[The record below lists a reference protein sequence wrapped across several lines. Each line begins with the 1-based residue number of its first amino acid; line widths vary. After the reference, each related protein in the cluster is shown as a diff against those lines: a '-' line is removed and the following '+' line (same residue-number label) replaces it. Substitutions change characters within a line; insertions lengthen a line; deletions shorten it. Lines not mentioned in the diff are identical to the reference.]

1 MAIYNQSGVLYNAV
15 YYNGA
20 IEYIEIQNKIELFA
34 YQNTRETII
43 LYWKMIP
50 YSQFLFSNDNKFKLE
65 IDISP
70 NFDSEFY
77 TVVDLY
83 PLGNNQNNNQNNNQK
98 IYYNNIDNVLG
109 VYYIINIEDFKVT
122 DYSYHEGKKLYFR
135 ISVNIDN
142 VSPKIISSY
151 ATTNL
156 TLIPHFKFNLL
167 TKIYSFLSKNIYK
180 FPIIKISDHKYRYY
194 DSNANLFNL
203 YSVIIEELDNIISY
217 SKKINIHPITRTSK
231 DIIDLFTSFF
241 NLYIENLGEIDQRI
255 LGISLLQA
263 IKKSNSYSSI
273 YDFIRNSIGVN
284 ARIYKTSE
292 KFNLPFKNDDQIYYF
307 TSNPQV
313 FNKYYI
319 NNNRYTIG
327 YDIAITHNN
336 VDITNVSNEIN
347 EKRENIYKNIL
358 DKIKTMIKYLVP
370 SYIIYRVVEE

>member
-20 IEYIEIQNKIELFA
+20 IDYIEIQNKIELFA

-50 YSQFLFSNDNKFKLE
+50 YSQFLFSKDNKFKLE

-83 PLGNNQNNNQNNNQK
+83 PLSNNQNNNQNV
-98 IYYNNIDNVLG
+98 YYNNIDNVLG
-109 VYYIINIEDFKVT
+109 VYYIINIKDFEVT
-122 DYSYHEGKKLYFR
+122 DYAYHEGEKLYFR

-151 ATTNL
+151 ATTDL

-180 FPIIKISDHKYRYY
+180 FPIIKISNHKYRYY
-194 DSNANLFNL
+194 DSSANLFNL
-203 YSVIIEELDNIISY
+203 YSVIIDELDNIVSY
-217 SKKINIHPITRTSK
+217 SKKINIHPITKTSK
-231 DIIDLFTSFF
+231 DIIDLFATFF
-241 NLYIENLGEIDQRI
+241 NLYIEDIGEIDQRI
-255 LGISLLQA
+255 LVISFLQA

-273 YDFIRNSIGVN
+273 YDFIKNSLGIN
-284 ARIYKTSE
+284 ARMYKTFE
-292 KFNLPFKNDDQIYYF
+292 KFNLSFNDNDKTYYF
-307 TSNPQV
+307 TSDPNK
-313 FNKYYI
+313 FRKYYI
-319 NNNRYTIG
+319 NNNRYILG
-327 YDIAITHNN
+327 YDIAIAHNDVN
-336 VDITNVSNEIN
+336 IIDESNDINN
-347 EKRENIYKNIL
+347 KRQNIYKNIL
-358 DKIKTMIKYLVP
+358 NKIEEMIKYLMP
-370 SYIIYRVVEE
+370 SYIIYKVVEE

>member
-15 YYNGA
+15 YYNGE

-77 TVVDLY
+77 TIIDLY
-83 PLGNNQNNNQNNNQK
+83 PLGTTQDVNQE
-98 IYYNNIDNVLG
+98 IRYNNIDNVLG
-109 VYYIINIEDFKVT
+109 VYYIIDISKYKVT
-122 DYSYHEGKKLYFR
+122 DYAYHEGKELYFR
-135 ISVNIDN
+135 ICVNIDDIY
-142 VSPKIISSY
+142 PKITSSY

-156 TLIPHFKFNLL
+156 VLIPHFKFNLL

-217 SKKINIHPITRTSK
+217 SKKIKIHPITKTSK
-231 DIIDLFTSFF
+231 DIIDLFASFF

-255 LGISLLQA
+255 LVISFLQA
-263 IKKSNSYSSI
+263 IKKSNSYNSI

-292 KFNLPFKNDDQIYYF
+292 KFNLPFNNNDNVYYF
-307 TSNPQV
+307 TPDTNK
-313 FNKYYI
+313 FKKYYI

-336 VDITNVSNEIN
+336 VDIANASNEIN
-347 EKRENIYKNIL
+347 EKRESIYKNIL
-358 DKIKTMIKYLVP
+358 DKIKTMIKYLMP